1 MPSYLQLL
9 PRRIPT
15 HTPRSATSPWFSRQ
29 QPTAAGLYL
38 PETWKIEGG
47 VITHEIQ
54 PGDTLWV
61 IGWLRAPEGA
71 YPDLHLPVALDA
83 RIEVADIRRGPAQSH
98 IIRPGPGS
106 RWFPLADATE
116 VLAQLRCPAD
126 EAGGQPD
133 QPAREPRPIFYS
145 TLERCLR
152 QPHPELERLV
162 DAGPLER
169 HAQRLETEPYDYISY
184 RQADGTRQAFEL
196 VRSLLADGG
205 IVFWDRWGLPPH
217 LAERREV
224 GSDPALELHLQRQL
238 DGARTVLGVESA
250 RYREEGC
257 YTLKEAQW
265 AEIHGHYQGMPALRP
280 TPSGSARDPWQLTH
294 PATLTSLPP
303 IRRAADPAVSPPAE
317 QTQASKKAAMRLQIQ
332 TIAREN
338 TARRQA
344 REQLEALG
352 VFGPPPP
359 AHLREPVDPREILQ
373 RAAKPAKKAPARK
386 RKPKRYYGL
395 GLRI

>member
-1 MPSYLQLL
+1 MAAFLHLL
-9 PRRIPT
+9 PRRIRT
-15 HTPRSATSPWFSRQ
+15 HTPRSADSPWFSRQ

-47 VITHEIQ
+47 VITHEIE

-71 YPDLHLPVALDA
+71 DPDVHLPAALDA
-83 RIEVADIRRGPAQSH
+83 RIEVAAIRRGPAQSH
-98 IIRPGPGS
+98 IVQPAPGS

-133 QPAREPRPIFYS
+133 QPLREPRPIFYS

-152 QPHPELERLV
+152 QPYPELQRLV
-162 DAGPLER
+162 DAGPLQR

-196 VRSLLADGG
+196 VRSLMAEGG
-205 IVFWDRWGLPPH
+205 MVFWDRWGLPPH
-217 LAERREV
+217 LAELREV
-224 GSDPALELHLQRQL
+224 GHDAALEQVLQRQL
-238 DGARTVLGVESA
+238 DGACTVLGVETE
-250 RYREEGC
+250 RYREEGS
-257 YTLKEAQW
+257 YTLQEAQW
-265 AEIHGHYQGMPALRP
+265 AEIHGRYQGMQAQPRA
-280 TPSGSARDPWQLTH
+280 PSSPRDPWLLSH
-294 PATLTSLPP
+294 PSTLDRLPP
-303 IRRAADPAVSPPAE
+303 IRRAADTTPAPATD
-317 QTQASKKAAMRLQIQ
+317 QVLASKQAAMRQHIQ
-332 TIAREN
+332 AVAREN
-338 TARRQA
+338 TTRRQA

-359 AHLREPVDPREILQ
+359 AHLREPTDPREILQ
-373 RAAKPAKKAPARK
+373 RAAKPTKKAPARK
-386 RKPKRYYGL
+386 RKPRRYYGL
-395 GLRI
+395 GIRL